1 MLDDFNRISH
11 SAFARSYNSM
21 PKPSKD
27 DVERLSR
34 GMPTRAK
41 IGSRNTGHRLTQKE
55 RLLFAAA
62 QRQGFLKLQSL
73 EFAQMFST
81 CIDCGVRRK
90 DANALS
96 RVAINN
102 GRHQRTMSNT

>member
-1 MLDDFNRISH
+1 
-11 SAFARSYNSM
+11 M

-55 RLLFAAA
+55 RILCGGTEAGISQVARHWNSLKCS
-62 QRQGFLKLQSL
+62 QRV
-73 EFAQMFST
+73 ST
-81 CIDCGVRRK
+81 V
-90 DANALS
+90 
-96 RVAINN
+96 V
-102 GRHQRTMSNT
+102 

>member
-11 SAFARSYNSM
+11 SAFARSYNLTM

-55 RLLFAAA
+55 RILFAAA
-62 QRQGFLKLQSL
+62 QKQGFLKLPVTGIRSNVL
-73 EFAQMFST
+73 NVYKLWCEAQGRE
-81 CIDCGVRRK
+81 CIVKGGPK
-90 DANALS
+90 
-96 RVAINN
+96 
-102 GRHQRTMSNT
+102 